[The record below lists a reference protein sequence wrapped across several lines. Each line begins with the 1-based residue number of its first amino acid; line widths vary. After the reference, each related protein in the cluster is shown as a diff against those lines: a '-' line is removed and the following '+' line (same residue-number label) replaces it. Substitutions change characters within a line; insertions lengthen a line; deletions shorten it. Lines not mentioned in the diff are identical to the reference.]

1 LRIAKAPGTAQKSCT
16 AFSRCSDA
24 FQQLKCHSRRQRRQR
39 EKITLHG
46 LHYPATCRCHLLHK
60 PQFPTENRFR
70 NVGPNSLSPI
80 VSVNPFELPQ
90 MVPQTFPRRFT
101 SGVRTDS
108 PMSKYCSH
116 GNLLRFSLLCSQ
128 QNNRYY
134 HQDLHWVHDSTPA
147 HAKRFSSCP
156 TPSYAALA

>member
-1 LRIAKAPGTAQKSCT
+1 MRIAKAPGTAQKSCT

-46 LHYPATCRCHLLHK
+46 LHYPAACRCHLLHK

-80 VSVNPFELPQ
+80 ASLPYLVAQ
-90 MVPQTFPRRFT
+90 IAPQAFPRRFT

-116 GNLLRFSLLCSQ
+116 GNLLRFSLLCISD
-128 QNNRYY
+128 RIIA
-134 HQDLHWVHDSTPA
+134 TTTKICTRCTI
-147 HAKRFSSCP
+147 HASLRCTLRLVP
-156 TPSYAALA
+156 YALLRSDGF